1 MCAKAGCHDQ
11 IMTSGNNRTRSA
23 KHVIQPG
30 SIVQRP
36 AGGLIAA
43 FAIAAGLLMS
53 AIGAKSQEYPAKP
66 VRLIVN
72 TAAGG
77 LMDVAAR
84 ITGEQLEDSR
94 TAIRHREP
102 VGAPHRGWRLF
113 HQVRRA

>member
-1 MCAKAGCHDQ
+1 
-11 IMTSGNNRTRSA
+11 MTSGNNRTRSA

-66 VRLIVN
+66 KETPQQFQGRMRKDYNEFRSIVK
-72 TAAGG
+72 AAN
-77 LMDVAAR
+77 LKP
-84 ITGEQLEDSR
+84 E
-94 TAIRHREP
+94 
-102 VGAPHRGWRLF
+102 
-113 HQVRRA
+113 